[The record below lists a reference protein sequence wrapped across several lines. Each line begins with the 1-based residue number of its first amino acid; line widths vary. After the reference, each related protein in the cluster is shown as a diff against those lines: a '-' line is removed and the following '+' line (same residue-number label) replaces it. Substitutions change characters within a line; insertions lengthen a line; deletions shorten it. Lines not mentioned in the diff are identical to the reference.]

1 MVLVGVAQWISPL
14 GAPPLYDGVTTVAPY
29 LWLLPPAGAAGG
41 AQGATGTSGVAAG
54 TNRLIAIATPELQP
68 QAQLFATPGAF
79 VLPAGTTSIKLSI
92 EPVLPQALPT
102 DGHIEGNV
110 YRISVD
116 NQAGVPLVAPA
127 SAEVTVGLR
136 GPYTTPNQVIAVDD
150 GTGWHKLKTDDAG
163 FAASYLAVVTGGGDY
178 AMVAPGPG
186 GPYPTATPVGG
197 ASGGS
202 SGRPR
207 GPGRHRAARPPGHRW
222 ASSRASG
229 RSAGAPPRAP
239 ARPRR
244 AIRRAGGRRSR
255 RSQSWWSWPWPSSPS
270 SPGAAGDADRRRA
283 NRPAIRAR
291 IVVRPSPGQAGSG
304 AKIRPS
310 SKAGVST
317 SWS

>member
-1 MVLVGVAQWISPL
+1 MLRTCGSSLRPAQPA
-14 GAPPLYDGVTTVAPY
+14 APRGQRAR
-29 LWLLPPAGAAGG
+29 PAS
-41 AQGATGTSGVAAG
+41 TAG

-68 QAQLFATPGAF
+68 QAQLFATSGAF

-92 EPVLPQALPT
+92 EPVLPQTLPT

-110 YRISVD
+110 YRISVG

-202 SGRPR
+202 SAP
-207 GPGRHRAARPPGHRW
+207 
-222 ASSRASG
+222 
-229 RSAGAPPRAP
+229 SAG
-239 ARPRR
+239 
-244 AIRRAGGRRSR
+244 
-255 RSQSWWSWPWPSSPS
+255 
-270 SPGAAGDADRRRA
+270 PGAASSGPSAGPSVGFIPSIGEIGGSAAPSAGPAEAGNSSGGGPPIAPIAIVVVLAVAVVAFVAWRGRRRG
-283 NRPAIRAR
+283 P
-291 IVVRPSPGQAGSG
+291 PPGQPPRYQG
-304 AKIRPS
+304 AHRR
-310 SKAGVST
+310 
-317 SWS
+317 